1 MEFLTSHEERIKR
14 SNELFEW
21 VLSEKMKVQSPAL
34 YSLKDGA
41 EAHAFLESR
50 KSKGK
55 ILLIP

>member
-1 MEFLTSHEERIKR
+1 LQASPKR

-21 VLSEKMKVQSPAL
+21 VLSEKMKVQTPTLFA
-34 YSLKDGA
+34 LKDGA
-41 EAHAFLESR
+41 KAHTFLESR